1 MYSQDF
7 IKTIK
12 EYIIKEALLKPR
24 DRVVLGVSGGADSTA
39 LLYVMHELSSEF
51 ELTLKVVT
59 VDHGLR
65 AVAKDECRHVSE
77 LCESLGIPC
86 VTRSFDVNRLSRES
100 GLGSEE
106 MGRKVRYEA
115 FNEAAASLGEG
126 VRIAVA
132 HNKNDLAETML
143 FHLFRGTGPKGLC
156 SILPKR
162 DNIIRPLLCVD
173 REAIEQY
180 LDENGYSYY
189 TDATNLTDDYS
200 RNMIRHN
207 IIDYA
212 VKNINDNSVDHMAK
226 TAEMLRELMMY
237 ADREAGKLMDS
248 ALLNGTKDSVAGDN
262 AITLKRDVLA
272 GADPYI
278 RKTLYKNCMDL
289 LVPHNRDITARHFDA
304 IEKLLDVTEH
314 KSLDLP
320 YSLKAE
326 TEAGM
331 LIFKATDAKKSGLGK
346 TLNENDSGS
355 DTVFEYE
362 IAGESGTIDINNGF
376 TIRWYTK
383 PRPSD
388 FVPVKNE
395 YTKCFDYDKIHN
407 RLMVRT
413 ARPGDYL
420 TINSALDTRKL
431 SDYFID
437 IKIPHSLRS
446 EIPLIADGS
455 HVYWVIGH
463 RISEYPKVSDETK
476 TLLYIEVNE
485 RIKNGQTSC

>member
-1 MYSQDF
+1 M
-7 IKTIK
+7 
-12 EYIIKEALLKPR
+12 
-24 DRVVLGVSGGADSTA
+24 
-39 LLYVMHELSSEF
+39 
-51 ELTLKVVT
+51 
-59 VDHGLR
+59 
-65 AVAKDECRHVSE
+65 
-77 LCESLGIPC
+77 
-86 VTRSFDVNRLSRES
+86 RSFDINRLSRES

-115 FNEAAASLGEG
+115 FNEAAASIGEG
-126 VRIAVA
+126 TKIAVA
-132 HNKNDLAETML
+132 HNTNDLAETML

-156 SILPKR
+156 SIQPKR
-162 DNIIRPLLCVD
+162 GNIIRPLLCVD
-173 REAIEQY
+173 RESIEQY
-180 LDENGYSYY
+180 LNENGYSYF

-212 VKNINDNSVDHMAK
+212 VKNINDNAVEHMAQ
-226 TAEMLRELMMY
+226 TAGMLRELSFF
-237 ADREAGKLMDS
+237 ADREAEKLLYS
-248 ALLNGTKDSVAGDN
+248 ALPDGDTEHVIKDLSV
-262 AITLKRDVLA
+262 TLKTDVLRK
-272 GADPYI
+272 ADPYI

-304 IEKLLDVTEH
+304 IEKLLEGTEH
-314 KSLDLP
+314 RSLDLP

-331 LIFKATDAKKSGLGK
+331 LIFSTNGRGK
-346 TLNENDSGS
+346 TGAGEDVACGESECGGAR
-355 DTVFEYE
+355 EYE
-362 IAGESGTIDINNGF
+362 IAGESGTLDLNGNI
-376 TIRWYTK
+376 TIKWHTEPK
-383 PRPSD
+383 PAD
-388 FVPVKNE
+388 FVPDKNE

-437 IKIPHSLRS
+437 IKVPHSVRS
-446 EIPLIADGS
+446 GIPVIADGS
-455 HVYWVIGH
+455 HIYWVIGH

-476 TLLYIEVNE
+476 TLLYIEVFKDSAKEN
-485 RIKNGQTSC
+485 S

>member
-7 IKTIK
+7 IKTIR

-24 DRVVLGVSGGADSTA
+24 DKVVLGVSGGADSTA

-77 LCESLGIPC
+77 LCESLDIPC

-115 FNEAAASLGEG
+115 FNEVAASLGEG
-126 VRIAVA
+126 ARIAVA

-212 VKNINDNSVDHMAK
+212 VKNINDNAVDHMAK

-237 ADREAGKLMDS
+237 ADREAGKLLDS
-248 ALLNGTKDSVAGDN
+248 ALLNGGKASVVGDN

-304 IEKLLDVTEH
+304 IERLLDVTEH

-331 LIFKATDAKKSGLGK
+331 LIFKATDAKKAGLGK

-355 DTVFEYE
+355 DTVCEYE

-437 IKIPHSLRS
+437 IKIPYSLRS

-455 HVYWVIGH
+455 HIYWVIGH